1 MPARNWAKRNSDWL
15 RSLRPRHPLTDEIL
29 LCHGTPDSDC
39 SYLMETN
46 HHGVLSLASGGEIA
60 GRLGGA
66 DARVI
71 ACGHTHVPRSVRLAS
86 GQLVV
91 NPGSVGL
98 QAFTDDYTGFHI
110 METGSPDA
118 RYAIL
123 EQTASGWLVEQRC
136 VPYDNE
142 SMAALA
148 KLRACPDWEV
158 ALLYGRAQ

>member
-1 MPARNWAKRNSDWL
+1 M
-15 RSLRPRHPLTDEIL
+15 
-29 LCHGTPDSDC
+29 
-39 SYLMETN
+39 
-46 HHGVLSLASGGEIA
+46 
-60 GRLGGA
+60 
-66 DARVI
+66 
-71 ACGHTHVPRSVRLAS
+71 RLAT

-136 VPYDNE
+136 VPYDHG